1 MWLMAV
7 SLEFKQNELRIFAS
21 LMVTL
26 MLPCHA
32 TADSS
37 LICIEIRPESV
48 KINVKH
54 VVLHD
59 V

>member
-1 MWLMAV
+1 MRLMAD
-7 SLEFKQNELRIFAS
+7 SLEFKQHDLRVFAS

-32 TADSS
+32 TVDIS
-37 LICIEIRPESV
+37 LTCIEIRPESV